1 MRNLPL
7 PHRDTCRADLIA
19 SIYQYNYR
27 GPQGHALTEVEISD
41 VLAVYDQYD
50 ADRGAASEFLKGSN
64 FPQTLI
70 DALDAAYE
78 KTYEKRSLYQLRERL
93 FEGIGLCP
101 ICGIDPVSEL
111 DHFLPR
117 SHFAPLAIYAR
128 NLIPNCHDCNRIK
141 LAGFGG
147 QNEEELAFVHAYFDS
162 LPGIQFLEALVDI
175 SEGGLV
181 ATFQVVPE
189 VALDEGIC
197 NRLSN
202 QMITLN
208 LNERYEKEL
217 NNYVMSHAT
226 AVHLEYARKG
236 ERGVRKFLRN
246 QEKLEA
252 ERFYPNHWRPT
263 LLRALANHDE
273 FVGGGF
279 VEIFKVPQRILDEL
293 LDDSD

>member
-7 PHRDTCRADLIA
+7 PHRETSRADLIA
-19 SIYQYNYR
+19 SIRQYNYR
-27 GPQGHALTEVEISD
+27 GPQGHALSEIEISELL
-41 VLAVYDQYD
+41 VLYDQYD
-50 ADRGAASEFLKGSN
+50 EDRGTASELLKGSN

-78 KTYEKRSLYQLRERL
+78 KTYETRSLYPLRERL
-93 FEGIGLCP
+93 FKGIGLCP
-101 ICGIDPVSEL
+101 ICGIGPVSEL

-128 NLIPNCHDCNRIK
+128 NLVPSCHDCNHIK

-147 QNEEELAFVHAYFDS
+147 KSEEELAFVHAYFDA
-162 LPGIQFLEALVDI
+162 LPDFQFLEAQIDI

-181 ATFQVVPE
+181 ATFQVIPE
-189 VALDEGIC
+189 VALDEGISD
-197 NRLSN
+197 RLSN
-202 QMITLN
+202 QMITLK

-226 AVHLEYARKG
+226 AVHLEHARKG
-236 ERGVRKFLRN
+236 ERGVRKLLRN
-246 QEKLEA
+246 QGAIEA
-252 ERFYPNHWRPT
+252 ESFYTNHWRPT